1 MYENI
6 DKTLYTPMMR
16 QYLEIKEQYP
26 DTLVFFRLGDFYE
39 MFFNDALVASR
50 ELEIVLT
57 GRDAGTNNDR
67 VPMCGVPYHAVNGY
81 IEKLS
86 MKGYKVA
93 IVEQLEAPSGQ
104 KLVKRDIVKIVT
116 PGTNVDS
123 EYLDEKN
130 NSYLG
135 CLEKNDDK
143 FVFGYIEL
151 STGEAKVTQ
160 FESIDLVYGEIAK
173 LAIKEVVTSTTTNK
187 IITQMLMKNY
197 GVLVSYNDDLNI
209 DEYLMPL
216 VNQLDKNFI
225 KCASRLLHYVI
236 QTQKRVLVHL
246 KPFEEYSSK
255 DYLRLNESTIRN
267 LEIVE
272 TNKGNRFKNNL
283 FVVLDHCST
292 AMGSRFLKKSLLY
305 PLVDLQKIN
314 ERLNIIEELQKNYL
328 HTSDLKKQLQ
338 EIYDLERIV
347 GRISYGNLTP
357 KDLLQLKV
365 SLGVL
370 PNIKI
375 ILSKMKGN
383 VLKSRG
389 EKIEDFNELHATL
402 FKAIDEN
409 AGFSLK
415 DGGVIKNGYSEEL
428 DHIRNIESTN
438 KDYLL
443 NLELREREKTGI
455 KTLKVGYNRV
465 FGYYIEITKSYLD
478 QVKDE
483 FGYIRKQTTSNSE
496 RFITQ
501 ELKEREAL
509 ILRSSEMAIEL
520 ESKLFDGLREICK
533 NHTARL
539 QKLAI
544 QISEIDMLISLSEV
558 AKSNNY
564 VRPTFSRYDEMEVIA
579 GRHPVIEAVDNKD
592 FIPNDLILYN
602 DDKILLITGP
612 NMSGKS
618 TFMRQNALIVIMAQ
632 IGSFVPAQEA
642 KLPIFDQIFT
652 RIGSSDN
659 IMGGESTFMVEM
671 LEVNDAIKNATER
684 SLVIFDEVGRGTATY
699 DGMSLA
705 QAIIE
710 YFHNNIG
717 CKTLFSTHYHELTTL
732 EHSLPCLKNVH
743 VEAKVGT
750 DLDDLIFLHKVVE
763 GPSDQSYGINV
774 ASLAKIPLEITLR
787 AKDILE
793 KLEKQGEYDEKAL
806 SINNYQKPIIIDK
819 TDPKL
824 IELRNMIKEA
834 DVDNMKPLDALIFL
848 SKLKEE
854 VSGNE

>member
-16 QYLEIKEQYP
+16 QYLKIKEQYP

-216 VNQLDKNFI
+216 VNQLDKNFV

-383 VLKSRG
+383 VLKSRS